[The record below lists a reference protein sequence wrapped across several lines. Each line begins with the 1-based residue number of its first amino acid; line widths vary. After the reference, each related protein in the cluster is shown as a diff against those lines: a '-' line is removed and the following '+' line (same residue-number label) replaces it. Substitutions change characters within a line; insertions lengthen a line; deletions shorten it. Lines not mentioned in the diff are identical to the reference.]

1 MYDKYWGVVNDEV
14 FCIKDGGIWIKE
26 NIIIYVDVNYIWKFI
41 K

>member
-14 FCIKDGGIWIKE
+14 FFIKDGGIWK
-26 NIIIYVDVNYIWKFI
+26 NFIIYVNVNYIWMFI